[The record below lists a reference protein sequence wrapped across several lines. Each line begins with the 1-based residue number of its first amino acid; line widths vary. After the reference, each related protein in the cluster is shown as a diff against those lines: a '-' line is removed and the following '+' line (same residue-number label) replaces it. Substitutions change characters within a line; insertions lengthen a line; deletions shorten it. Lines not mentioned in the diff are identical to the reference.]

1 MLGRG
6 GRASSCQAGVPHP
19 GRPFGRGL
27 ESVGDGGAWRKEVGG
42 AGAGLE
48 GVCGLHPAPPPA
60 CRESFI
66 LNPLLLLAP
75 PPPRCWHGLISKRDK
90 RVTHAHAAD
99 GNSRA
104 PHIPVGWEGGHQRGR
119 PHCSVCSGVRQEQ
132 LAPTPAFL
140 FPSRGRR
147 LGSLDFEFLVFST
160 AFLRAL
166 CWVRSRTCTGS
177 FGVQKRW
184 RRAHSPDLP
193 YQGPALFPA
202 PHKRGCPRAPCCQ
215 HRGLWWLLA
224 LGKPPGRED
233 KREARGH
240 LHHRIPVGSRDPVPG
255 SLPGQGINSAG
266 WAWRGTGLCGRRQQE
281 QGTNCPSP
289 VPPHPLGSAWL
300 CAHACS
306 PKGKCKSQGLFVTLI
321 KPTCKRV

>member
-1 MLGRG
+1 MPSG
-6 GRASSCQAGVPHP
+6 G
-19 GRPFGRGL
+19 
-27 ESVGDGGAWRKEVGG
+27 
-42 AGAGLE
+42 
-48 GVCGLHPAPPPA
+48 PPPRPSLWEGTGECWGWWCLEKGGWRGWGWAGGGLWAASCPSSSLQGELYFKSFAAA
-60 CRESFI
+60 CS
-66 LNPLLLLAP
+66 

-321 KPTCKRV
+321 KPTFKRV